1 MIYFGVSKVQEKG
14 IKGTVGEQVN
24 SKVNCLWKRK
34 KRKKEEK
41 ERKKTEEQEQEQGR
55 IRTNGILERVVNYGN
70 VSPSLLIAVHHYGD
84 LIVNRIPSQHC
95 NCGKSGKLCY
105 SQFMDFRYLV
115 VAFHEKVCLYWK
127 GVVSF

>member
-41 ERKKTEEQEQEQGR
+41 EREKTEEQEQGR
-55 IRTNGILERVVNYGN
+55 IRTSGILERVVNYGN
-70 VSPSLLIAVHHYGD
+70 VSLSLLITVHH
-84 LIVNRIPSQHC
+84 
-95 NCGKSGKLCY
+95 
-105 SQFMDFRYLV
+105 
-115 VAFHEKVCLYWK
+115 
-127 GVVSF
+127 

>member
-41 ERKKTEEQEQEQGR
+41 EREKTEEEEQEQGR
-55 IRTNGILERVVNYGN
+55 IRTSGILERVVNYGN

-84 LIVNRIPSQHC
+84 LIVNRIPSQYC
-95 NCGKSGKLCY
+95 NCGKSGKLRY
-105 SQFMDFRYLV
+105 LQFMDFRYLV